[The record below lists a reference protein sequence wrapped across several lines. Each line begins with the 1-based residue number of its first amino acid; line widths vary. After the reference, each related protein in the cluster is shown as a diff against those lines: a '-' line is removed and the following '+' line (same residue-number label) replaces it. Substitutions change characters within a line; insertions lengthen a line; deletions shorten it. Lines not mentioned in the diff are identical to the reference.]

1 MQSQVQRQK
10 EEGNLSMAYRLASKI
25 ALITGAAQE
34 IGRSC
39 AELFAKEG
47 TFVFVYDER
56 FRDHQNIVLDIYIG
70 I

>member
-1 MQSQVQRQK
+1 
-10 EEGNLSMAYRLASKI
+10 MAYRLASKI